1 MYRTGEVVFA
11 QLSYEWKIKRQLL
24 KGSAPARLLRFFM
37 WDDEEDA
44 SQGEKRLMVEQ
55 AWLWNHD
62 TIMTVPGA
70 EEVIPATIIHMLRED
85 PKKYLQGDLMTC
97 EDFETML
104 SDATCYRHS
113 EEWAMP
119 EADVHAFIIVGAVE
133 FDISQEDGTVVNRVK
148 TFAPWASSKT
158 LLESTPAAVRAMI
171 TRPAGVQPC
180 DASDHTCRVRE
191 VPLAG
196 GPELPHLGEGE
207 TLKVGAN
214 DARIFA
220 FEYLNYQ
227 KVTKRAYAYGDP
239 TAEPLQAI
247 ELLTHHE
254 LASSSMASEAT
265 LKLTKTPRASRVY
278 LSGNPERELVAT
290 RKLIKVKRDQITK
303 LIIVATPALLE
314 GLQLHYAPECIF
326 SFELTLS
333 NAGDLVACT
342 RLSESM
348 ALHLTRVTIMPNVMS
363 RRLFVLYTLR
373 ETIMERELRAGL
385 AVWPMKFTMKFPFE
399 WLMAIPGLAKWRRS
413 SKKRSVMVRIFED
426 DADAEETLGF
436 SAWHAPKGKDVFRYA
451 KISVPPPKASVMAPP
466 TTSSRRSSELNY
478 IEYDTET
485 QLLVGFLNITH
496 FIGHKRVGGAPV
508 DPQNKRA
515 KTGEVFKLGAGW
527 VKEGERAPTQAALLR
542 SFPGAPPWA
551 SFD

>member
-1 MYRTGEVVFA
+1 MEMQIEPSVIA
-11 QLSYEWKIKRQLL
+11 
-24 KGSAPARLLRFFM
+24 
-37 WDDEEDA
+37 A
-44 SQGEKRLMVEQ
+44 S
-55 AWLWNHD
+55 
-62 TIMTVPGA
+62 TV
-70 EEVIPATIIHMLRED
+70 IDRSLATAHPRVCSFVDRIRKAVSPQKQHFTQYTYPQTHRPYNML
-85 PKKYLQGDLMTC
+85 
-97 EDFETML
+97 
-104 SDATCYRHS
+104 
-113 EEWAMP
+113 
-119 EADVHAFIIVGAVE
+119 
-133 FDISQEDGTVVNRVK
+133 NR
-148 TFAPWASSKT
+148 
-158 LLESTPAAVRAMI
+158 M
-171 TRPAGVQPC
+171 
-180 DASDHTCRVRE
+180 
-191 VPLAG
+191 
-196 GPELPHLGEGE
+196 
-207 TLKVGAN
+207 
-214 DARIFA
+214 
-220 FEYLNYQ
+220 
-227 KVTKRAYAYGDP
+227 
-239 TAEPLQAI
+239 
-247 ELLTHHE
+247 
-254 LASSSMASEAT
+254 
-265 LKLTKTPRASRVY
+265 TPRAAPR
-278 LSGNPERELVAT
+278 GR
-290 RKLIKVKRDQITK
+290 KRDQITK

-385 AVWPMKFTMKFPFE
+385 AVWPMKFTTKFPFE

-413 SKKRSVMVRIFED
+413 SQKRSVMVRIFED

-451 KISVPPPKASVMAPP
+451 KISVPPPNASVMAPP
-466 TTSSRRSSELNY
+466 TTLSRRSSELNF

-485 QLLVGFLNITH
+485 QLLVGYLNITH

-542 SFPGAPPWA
+542 SP
-551 SFD
+551 